1 MTKMFKTYS
10 PETHA
15 ANNED
20 SKCVYMSTKSGAADR
35 SVPTAPT
42 FCTHVMHLLMYVL
55 HVHTYDGRTGMY
67 VHQSR
72 SVPTAPTFCTH
83 VMHLLM
89 YVLHVLTYDAR
100 TGMYVY

>member
-1 MTKMFKTYS
+1 MPRITKTL
-10 PETHA
+10 
-15 ANNED
+15 NV
-20 SKCVYMSTKSGAADR
+20 VYMSTKSGAADR
-35 SVPTAPT
+35 SVPTAPI